1 MQKQSLSQLPNAVFK
16 EMGWDYFISEEA
28 GDYLA
33 NEVVVVSDAER
44 EAYYE
49 AGNRLYELFVDA
61 GEYVL
66 RKDLLGTMGIPANL
80 HALIRHTWEDDRNL
94 HLFGRFDFAGGTDG
108 LPIKLI
114 EFNADTP
121 TSLPETAIIQWGQL
135 RANGIPEEQQF
146 NFVYDAL
153 IANFKRLRELN
164 PEREPAILFSTLR
177 DAPEDDHNVQLLE
190 MAAREAGFETAFRY
204 VDEVIF
210 SAYNG
215 IFASEGQGNT
225 TQFPYWFKLIPW
237 EYIALDEPD
246 LMDTLTK
253 IVVNGHAVVLNPAY
267 TMLFQSKAILAYLW
281 DRNPNEPALLEC
293 SLQEPIGRS
302 HYPFVEK
309 VVLGREGANVA
320 IFDAEGLPET
330 VRSGE
335 YEDQIKV
342 YQALA
347 QLARDEQGQY
357 YQAGVFFAYEACGLG
372 FRRSPSRIID
382 NAAQFVGHLVGQ

>member
-33 NEVVVVSDAER
+33 SEVVIVSDAER
-44 EAYYE
+44 EAFYE

-108 LPIKLI
+108 LPIKLL

-135 RANGIPEEQQF
+135 RANGIPEEEQF

-164 PEREPAILFSTLR
+164 PDREPAILFSTLR

-225 TQFPYWFKLIPW
+225 TQYPYWFKLIPW

-253 IVVNGHAVVLNPAY
+253 IVVNGHAMVLNPAY

-281 DRNPNEPALLEC
+281 DRNPEEPTLLEC

-320 IFDAEGLPET
+320 IFDAEGLPES

-335 YEDQIKV
+335 YENQIKV

-372 FRRSPSRIID
+372 FRRSPNRIID
-382 NAAQFVGHLVGQ
+382 NAAQFVGHRVEG